1 MDIYTRLADVRQM
14 PINNQNLGLSDWSN
28 IKPLFDKAINN
39 PAEVTPEEKHQ
50 IAQWPSYEEME
61 A

>member
-1 MDIYTRLADVRQM
+1 M